1 MLLSEFFILICLL
14 LMLAIIAMIY
24 EQNNMIKE
32 LINQNKDNSKKKS
45 TYREHSSISKSN
57 FANILQGRTDAY
69 QKYKN
74 KDGLYEPVT
83 PKNGIEIKDKREE

>member
-1 MLLSEFFILICLL
+1 MLLSEFFMLICLL

-32 LINQNKDNSKKKS
+32 LMKQNKDNSEKKN
-45 TYREHSSISKSN
+45 TYREHSPMSKTN
-57 FANILQGRTDAY
+57 FANILKGRTDAY

-83 PKNGIEIKDKREE
+83 PKGGIELKDKREE